1 MRKLLFILAL
11 TILSAGCVIASG
23 RVDVIVFYSKTC
35 EHCVEVIEEYFPP
48 ILKTYPGRITFQTHE
63 IEDNLDNY
71 ERLIRMEQEYGN
83 ENNEVPVVFVGDSVF
98 GGDEV
103 EIRFLPYL
111 ESLMGK
117 VETEETPVRKIVA
130 EDTSAVQAE
139 DSVEQTTPVLPQKT
153 VTMAFFWEPG
163 CQQCSRVTYD
173 LQLLKRHHPYLEIRD
188 YNIEDKESK
197 LLAEV
202 LAYRFDVPENLHLA
216 TPAIFMSDTY
226 FVTSQIS
233 FRAIEEAVNRIER
246 QPYVD
251 TVWNVTTEEL
261 AEADRRIRSRFEQ
274 FHILPVLGAG
284 LIDGV
289 NPCAFG
295 AIIFFVTFLTV
306 VNRKRKEI
314 LMVGIAF
321 TLSVFL
327 TYFLIG
333 AGFLKFMQALPFIQ
347 VIARWVYIGTG
358 VLALALGLLSI
369 YDFFRSR
376 KGEFAE
382 MTLQLPDRLKKRI
395 HKVIISENEPRAR
408 RNIVFASAST
418 GFFVSILEMAC
429 TGQVYLPTIIYVM
442 GAPGL
447 KSKALFYL
455 FLYNFMFIVPLIG
468 VFALVYFGT
477 TSEQL
482 TNFLKKNTPII
493 KLLTAVVFFA
503 IAFFLLKSIIG

>member
-1 MRKLLFILAL
+1 MLLFCIAGTAL
-11 TILSAGCVIASG
+11 PLE

-35 EHCVEVIEEYFPP
+35 EHCKEVIEEYFPP
-48 ILKTYPGRITFQTHE
+48 IFANYPGRITLQTNE

-71 ERLIRMEQEYGN
+71 ERLIQMEREFGD
-83 ENNEVPVVFVGDSVF
+83 ENNEVPVVFIGDSVF

-103 EIRFLPYL
+103 TERFLPYL
-111 ESLMGK
+111 TYLLGNNYHDAHSQIK
-117 VETEETPVRKIVA
+117 VADTLSPDTTSSQPAEG
-130 EDTSAVQAE
+130 EDT
-139 DSVEQTTPVLPQKT
+139 LQKAAQESIQT

-163 CQQCSRVTYD
+163 CQHCSRVTYD
-173 LQLLKRHHPYLEIRD
+173 LQLLQRYHPTLVIRD
-188 YNIEDKESK
+188 FNIEEKDAK

-202 LAYRFDVPENLHLA
+202 LAYRLGVPENLHLA
-216 TPAIFMSDTY
+216 TPTIFLPDTY

-233 FRAIEEAVNRIER
+233 FRAVEEAVVKLENSAFM
-246 QPYVD
+246 D
-251 TVWNVTTEEL
+251 SVWIATEAEL
-261 AEADRRIRSRFEQ
+261 AQADERIRTRFQ
-274 FHILPVLGAG
+274 RFQILPVLGAG

-306 VNRKRKEI
+306 VNRKRREI

-327 TYFLIG
+327 TYFLVG
-333 AGFLKFMQALPFIQ
+333 TGFLKFMQALPFIH
-347 VIARWVYIGTG
+347 VIARWIYMATG
-358 VLALALGLLSI
+358 VLVLALGVLSI

-382 MTLQLPDRLKKRI
+382 MTLQLPDKLKKRI

-408 RNIVFASAST
+408 RNIVFASITT

-447 KSKALFYL
+447 KTKAVFYL
-455 FLYNFMFIVPLIG
+455 FLYNLMFIIPLIG
-468 VFALVYFGT
+468 VFAVVFFGT

-482 TNFLKKNTPII
+482 TNFLKKNTPTI
-493 KLLTAVVFFA
+493 KLLTAGIFFA
-503 IAFFLLKSIIG
+503 IAFFMWRTVFGS

>member
-1 MRKLLFILAL
+1 
-11 TILSAGCVIASG
+11 
-23 RVDVIVFYSKTC
+23 
-35 EHCVEVIEEYFPP
+35 VEVIEEYFPP

-63 IEDNLDNY
+63 IEDDLDNY

-103 EIRFLPYL
+103 EKRFLPYL
-111 ESLMGK
+111 ESLIGTG
-117 VETEETPVRKIVA
+117 ETKETPLPR
-130 EDTSAVQAE
+130 EDTKDTAEANDMAIAE
-139 DSVEQTTPVLPQKT
+139 DSSTITTPVPSKKI

-173 LQLLKRHHPYLEIRD
+173 LQLLQKYHTDLVIRD

-202 LAYRFDVPENLHLA
+202 LAYRFNVPENLHLA

-261 AEADRRIRSRFEQ
+261 AEADSRIKSRFEQ

-306 VNRKRKEI
+306 VNRKRREI

-333 AGFLKFMQALPFIQ
+333 TGFLKFLQALPFIK
-347 VIARWVYIGTG
+347 VIANWVYIGTG

-408 RNIVFASAST
+408 RNIVIASAST

-447 KSKALFYL
+447 KSKAVFYL
-455 FLYNFMFIVPLIG
+455 FLYNVMFIIPLIT
-468 VFALVYFGT
+468 VFAVVYFGT

-493 KLLTAVVFFA
+493 KLLTAGIFFA

>member
-1 MRKLLFILAL
+1 MRKLLAILILVIL
-11 TILSAGCVIASG
+11 TAGGALSAG
-23 RVDVIVFYSKTC
+23 RVDVFVFYSKTC
-35 EHCVEVIEEYFPP
+35 EHCVEVIEEFFPP
-48 ILKTYPGRITFQTHE
+48 ILKAYPGKITFQTHE
-63 IEDNLDNY
+63 IEDDLDNY

-103 EIRFLPYL
+103 EERFLPYL
-111 ESLMGK
+111 ERLMAEVESQETPSRQIEDDQT
-117 VETEETPVRKIVA
+117 VETTDDETATVPVPSPRI
-130 EDTSAVQAE
+130 
-139 DSVEQTTPVLPQKT
+139 
-153 VTMAFFWEPG
+153 VTMAYFWEPG

-173 LQLLKRHHPYLEIRD
+173 LQLLEKYHPYLEIRD

-197 LLAEV
+197 LIAEV
-202 LAYRFDVPENLHLA
+202 LANRYNVPENLHLA
-216 TPAIFMSDTY
+216 TPAIFLSDTY

-233 FRAIEEAVNRIER
+233 FRAIEEAVNRIEGTSF
-246 QPYVD
+246 VD
-251 TVWNVTTEEL
+251 SVWNVTAEEL
-261 AEADRRIRSRFEQ
+261 ADADRRIRSRFEQ

-284 LIDGV
+284 LIDGL

-306 VNRKRKEI
+306 VNRKRREI

-333 AGFLKFMQALPFIQ
+333 AGFLKFMQVLPFIQ
-347 VIARWVYIGTG
+347 VIAKWVYIGTG

-408 RNIVFASAST
+408 RNIVVAAAST
-418 GFFVSILEMAC
+418 GFFVSVLEMAC

-447 KSKALFYL
+447 KSRAVFYL
-455 FLYNFMFIVPLIG
+455 FLYNVMFILPLIG

-482 TNFLKKNTPII
+482 TGFLKKNTPII
-493 KLLTAVVFFA
+493 KLLTAAVFFA
-503 IAFFLLKSIIG
+503 IAFILLRSIIG